1 MPTLIVRQ
9 PSSFKESHMGRV
21 DGKVVFITGAARGQG
36 RSHAQAFAEE
46 GADLMLVDICS
57 DVDGV
62 RYGLGTEQQL
72 EETAR
77 RCREHGSRV
86 VTMRCDVRDQSQLDT
101 AVARAIAELGQI
113 DVLINNAGVGSPAGP
128 VWELSEAQWSLL
140 LDIDLNGV
148 WRASKAV
155 IPHMIERKQG
165 CILST
170 SSSAGLKGFGWDANY
185 VAAKHG
191 VVGLTKNMAIDLAQY
206 GIRVNCICPGSVRD
220 DPHLDGAMLKGVA
233 EEFGVSLD
241 TYEQEFAS
249 YHLFPVLMEARD
261 ISRAYVW
268 LASEDCVRVTGAIL
282 ALDAGFTTK

>member
-1 MPTLIVRQ
+1 
-9 PSSFKESHMGRV
+9 MGRV

-36 RSHAQAFAEE
+36 RSHAEAFAEE
-46 GADLMLVDICS
+46 GADLMLVDLCADI
-57 DVDGV
+57 DGV
-62 RYGLGTEQQL
+62 RYPLGTADQL

-77 RCREHGSRV
+77 RCRDQGRRA
-86 VTMRCDVRDQSQLDT
+86 VTMSCDVRDQAQLDA
-101 AVARAIAELGQI
+101 AVARAISDLGQI

-128 VWELSEAQWSLL
+128 VWELTEEQWLLL

-155 IPHMIERKQG
+155 IPHMIDRKQG

-191 VVGLTKNMAIDLAQY
+191 VVGLTKNMAIDLAPH
-206 GIRVNCICPGSVRD
+206 GIRVNCVCPGSVRD
-220 DPHLDGAMLKGVA
+220 DPRLDSAMLKGVA
-233 EEFGVSLD
+233 EEFGVPLD
-241 TYEQEFAS
+241 RYEEEFAS
-249 YHLFPVLMEARD
+249 YHLLPVLMEARD
-261 ISRAYVW
+261 ISIAYVW
-268 LASEDCVRVTGAIL
+268 LASDDCARVTGAIL

>member
-1 MPTLIVRQ
+1 
-9 PSSFKESHMGRV
+9 MGRV
-21 DGKVVFITGAARGQG
+21 DDKVVLITGAARGQG
-36 RSHAQAFAEE
+36 RSHAVAFAEE
-46 GADLMLVDICS
+46 GANLMLVDVCS
-57 DVDGV
+57 DIDGV
-62 RYGLGTEQQL
+62 RYPLGTSDQL
-72 EETAR
+72 QETAR
-77 RCREHGSRV
+77 RCREHGAAV
-86 VTMRCDVRDQSQLDT
+86 ETMGCDVREQDQLD
-101 AVARAIAELGQI
+101 AVVAHAIERLGGI

-128 VWELSEAQWSLL
+128 VWELSEEQWLLL

-155 IPHMIERKQG
+155 IPHMIERQRG

-191 VVGLTKNMAIDLAQY
+191 VVGLTKNMAIDLAPH

-220 DPHLDGAMLKGVA
+220 DPELDSAMLKGVA
-233 EEFGVSLD
+233 EEFGVPLD
-241 TYEQEFAS
+241 THEQEFAS
-249 YHLFPVLMEARD
+249 YHLLPVLMEARD

-268 LASEDCVRVTGAIL
+268 LASDDCERVTGAIL

>member
-1 MPTLIVRQ
+1 
-9 PSSFKESHMGRV
+9 MGRV
-21 DGKVVFITGAARGQG
+21 EGNVVLITGAARGQG
-36 RSHAQAFAEE
+36 RSHAEAFAEE

-57 DVDGV
+57 DIEGV
-62 RYGLGTEQQL
+62 RYHLGNEDQL

-86 VTMRCDVRDQSQLDT
+86 VTMQCDVRNQAQLDA
-101 AVARAIAELGQI
+101 AVGRAIDELGRI

-128 VWELSEAQWSLL
+128 AWELTEEQWLLL

-155 IPHMIERKQG
+155 IPHMIERQQG

-191 VVGLTKNMAIDLAQY
+191 VVGLTKNLAIDLAPH
-206 GIRVNCICPGSVRD
+206 GIRVNCVCPGSVRD
-220 DPHLDGAMLKGVA
+220 DPYLDSAMLKGVA
-233 EEFGVSLD
+233 EEFNVPLD
-241 TYEQEFAS
+241 RFEEEFAS
-249 YHLFPVLMEARD
+249 YHLLPVLMEARD

-268 LASEDCVRVTGAIL
+268 LASDDCARVTGAIL

>member
-1 MPTLIVRQ
+1 
-9 PSSFKESHMGRV
+9 MGRV

-36 RSHAQAFAEE
+36 RSHAIAFAEE
-46 GADLMLVDICS
+46 GADLMLVDVCS
-57 DVDGV
+57 NIEGV
-62 RYGLGTEQQL
+62 RYGLGTEDQL

-77 RCREHGSRV
+77 RCRALGRRAA
-86 VTMRCDVRDQSQLDT
+86 TMRCDVRDQEQLD
-101 AVARAIAELGQI
+101 AGVARALAELGQI

-128 VWELSEAQWSLL
+128 VWELSDAQWNLL
-140 LDIDLNGV
+140 LDIDLGGV

-191 VVGLTKNMAIDLAQY
+191 VVGLTKNMAIDLAPH

-220 DPHLDGAMLKGVA
+220 DPDLDSAMLKGVA
-233 EEFGVSLD
+233 EEFGVPLD
-241 TYEQEFAS
+241 RHEQEFAS

-268 LASEDCVRVTGAIL
+268 LASDDGVRVTGAIL